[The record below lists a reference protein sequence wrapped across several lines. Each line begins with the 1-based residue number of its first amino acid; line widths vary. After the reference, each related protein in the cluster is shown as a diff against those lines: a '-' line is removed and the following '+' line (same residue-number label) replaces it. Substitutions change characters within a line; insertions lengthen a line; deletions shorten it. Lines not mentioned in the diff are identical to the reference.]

1 MNRIYKVIWNEALN
15 CFTAVGEYAKTRG
28 KSSKSSVSANASINT
43 TSNLSSTRFFRLSTI
58 GIGLIAAGLTM
69 SPQVFS
75 ATGVNGAVAT
85 GVTSCGTSAIAGKTD
100 SVAVGCDSVA
110 DLSSD
115 PNIYFYDRENPDN
128 KPPIVDTNT
137 DFNSTAIGTGAKARE
152 AGTSLGMH
160 ASSRNLGVALGIQA
174 KSDNVAALAIGPAAL
189 AKGNTSLALGR
200 QSAAIADFAQAIGN
214 VASATGTG
222 SLAVGHSARAE
233 GYRSIAIG
241 SADIANAGKKGD
253 QEGVTYQINQ
263 QTLAEGE
270 DSIALGSGAES
281 LKEDS
286 VALGS
291 YSTANVAGGI
301 TGYDPTGNNNAAITA
316 TKSTTGAVSV
326 GRSASN
332 EKAAVRRQIVNVAA
346 GTNNSDAVNVSQLKG
361 LAGLELDFDG
371 DTGNTV
377 SRKLGEKLTV
387 KGGAATALSSG
398 NIGVVA
404 DDSDNTLTVKLA
416 KDLTNMNN
424 ITFLGG
430 STVSLSG
437 NGLNNGGNQIT
448 GVASG
453 GSLTDPNDQNNA
465 ANIGDLN
472 DAVSNNK
479 TKYYSVKS
487 MGGSNDDNQG
497 ATGVNA
503 MAMGRNASATGS
515 QGIAIGS
522 VGGGSAQR
530 TLASGEQSI
539 AIGANVVSSGNSSIA
554 IGGDDLDAAS
564 ADAGAI
570 FTAYTGSSLVETPPY
585 MVNTESDGA
594 ASIAI
599 GAKALSKGD
608 LSTAVG
614 VRSSS
619 SGQASSAFGMG
630 SSASKDGSVALGAGS
645 TTLND
650 ATYQEKLTIGNK
662 DYFYAGATNDKGA
675 QVSVGSEERERQ
687 IKHVASGEV
696 SKTSTDGINGSQ
708 LHATNESVKDLSDVV
723 VSNKTHFYSVNST
736 DSTRG
741 NYNNNGATGVD
752 AMAAGI
758 DASAEG
764 ENATALGTNSNA
776 EGTRSTAIGYKAQAK
791 DRNAIALGYKA
802 NASNKHS
809 TAIGY
814 AANAGYAAIAIGDAA
829 TATKKGSTAIGSKSV
844 STGEYSTALGRAAK
858 ALKKN
863 TVALGYN
870 TTASGDSSVAIGD
883 GSKANG
889 VNSIAIGTGN
899 IVNGDNSGAFGDPNI
914 INGTG
919 SYAVGNNNI
928 IDADNAF
935 VVGNNVTVAAGL
947 DGAVG
952 IGNNSTVTAST
963 VTSFVPTGATSVVG
977 TATGSN
983 VVSVGSADNERR
995 LTNVAAGGADTD
1007 AVNVSQL
1014 KQLNNTV
1021 VANKTHFYS
1030 VNNTDPTAGNYN
1042 NNGATG
1048 NNAMAAGVNANAVGL
1063 DATAVG
1069 SASNAEGKWSTAVGF
1084 NGKAKGRSSVA
1095 LGHQANANH
1104 NNAAAVGYGASA
1116 GYASTAIGERSKAE
1130 KKGSTAI
1137 GSQSEAIGV
1146 YSTALGREAKA
1157 VGNNSIAL
1165 GHGATASGNGNAFAG
1180 RDTAAIAL
1188 GLNSTASAKDSMA
1201 LGQDAEATG
1210 DDSIAMGHG
1219 AIASGKQ
1226 SISVGTG
1233 NVVSGDNSGAF
1244 GDPNIISGTGS
1255 YAVGNNNNIANNNT
1269 FVLGNDVETTQD
1281 NSIIL
1286 GNASSD
1292 RAATTET
1299 GITINGTNYSYA
1311 GQGSATNGVMSVGFV
1326 GGERQIIN
1334 VAAGE
1339 VSATST
1345 DAINGSQLHATNE
1358 AISDIDFPIRS
1369 SNVQP
1374 YTTSVTGTNALAVG
1388 SNAIANGDRSTSV
1401 GENAKAIGIQASAF
1415 GSGAEATARSSLAS
1429 GFEAKAKGGESVAL
1443 GVKSNAEGLGATA
1456 VGPTANARG
1465 ENSAALGRRS
1475 KADGSGA
1482 MALGG
1487 FSQAKS
1493 ENATAVGFEA
1503 EATAVEASAFGHKA
1517 KAAMEGATAI
1527 GTNAF
1532 AKAIDATAVG
1542 NKAQAGRNSIA
1553 LGMNANALNS
1563 GTVALGTQSFAGQG
1577 ATVVG
1582 TNAKASGKDSTA
1594 LGRFSEANDTDSV
1607 ALGSFSKTAAAIG
1620 TSGIVLAN
1628 GTYTFAGVVPKGTV
1642 SVGSVGAERTVTNV
1656 AAGRISATSTDAI
1669 NGSQLHATNEA
1680 IGNLSGTVIA
1690 NKTKYYSVSSGA
1702 TGLNSNENND
1712 GAKAPN
1718 AMAMGGN
1725 ALATGGQAIA
1735 IGSSESG
1742 QNTVASGQQSIA
1754 IGANVVSSG
1763 DSSIAI
1769 GGDDLDA
1776 ASKANIDGTSAS
1788 GINGGDVNAT
1798 FFSYTGRDLVETPPY
1813 MVNTESGGAASIVMG
1828 AKALSKGNLSTA
1840 VGVRSSSSGQAS
1852 SAFGMGSSAVA
1863 EGSVALG
1870 AGSVANVAGGAMGY
1884 DPTGSSDAAIKATQ
1898 SGARY
1903 GAVSVGNGAEGGNR
1917 QIVNVAAGTNNSD
1930 AVNVSQ
1936 LKGLAGLE
1944 LDFDGDTGNTVS
1956 RKLGEK
1962 LTVKGGAT
1970 NLSDNNIGVVAN
1982 DTNKT
1987 LTVKLAKDL
1996 TGLDSVTTGNTVMSN
2011 NDGVTFLGGSSV
2023 QLSDAGLH
2031 NGGNQITGVASGGSL
2046 TDLNDQNNAANIG
2059 DLNNAIGDVTTLGFG
2074 IKAADNNTV
2083 QKNLG
2088 QTVDII
2094 GSNGNITTQVDS
2106 GKVEVVL
2113 NNNLDLG
2120 NNGTVTTGNVLSGTN
2135 VNRLGMVTGGLL
2147 TGGVTTVSGAG
2158 VTVTGLNPFNPS
2170 SAALT
2175 SNGLTILNG
2184 PSITKSG
2191 GVNAGNKKV
2200 VNVDD
2205 GLIGL
2210 NSKDAINGG
2219 QLYETNNEIAKGI
2232 KFNVNDASSGGT
2244 LKRTF
2249 ALGEEIKLNTDSN
2262 LTTTPLSTGDGI
2274 ELGLAPVVNVGTDN
2288 PVQINGDTG
2297 TISGLTNRTFDPTI
2311 TYTGG
2316 QAATQEQ
2323 LSDLSGTIIDLGFEI
2338 TADNASLA
2346 PGETKDKVKLGDT
2359 VKYTSADGSIV
2370 TTVADNE
2377 IDFALGDNLNVG
2389 GAGQDGEDGVDG
2401 FIGVNGADGAS
2412 GVAIN
2417 GADGTIGLTGPAG
2430 AGTIGVINGV
2440 PGVNGE
2446 DGITRIVIDDIQV
2459 ATMEDGMKF
2468 AGNRGA
2474 TIAKQL
2480 NETLN
2485 IEGTLADSADASGA
2499 NLRVDSDGSKLNLVM
2514 AKNLTDLESI
2524 TINNGGPIIS
2534 STGIDMGSNVDEEG
2548 YPTNTITNLGKGV
2561 NGTDA
2566 VNLDQL
2572 NDVTTDLTDLGFD
2585 ITADNASLAPGE
2597 TKDKVKLGDT
2607 VKYTSADGSIVTT
2620 VADNEIDFALGDN
2633 LSVGGPG
2640 LDGEDGV
2647 DGFIGVNGADG
2658 ASGVAIN
2665 GADGTIGLTGPAGI
2679 DGVSPTLTMRPEIQS
2694 GDVFDDDTD
2703 VTRLSYE
2710 DGDGNSHTIAT
2721 LEDDGLRFSGND
2733 NPTVGYVT
2741 RNLNKEMQIVG
2752 SKTAIGTY
2760 SSGNINTIAT
2770 QDGGIEIQMADSPKF
2785 GEVIINA
2792 EDTGKI
2798 TGLTAGEDDTDA
2810 VNVYQLNQTNAT
2822 INQGLDFGGD
2832 SGTDVNRKLG
2842 QKLIVKG
2849 DDTINADPATKNISV
2864 TADGD
2869 DTLNIRLDKDINLG
2883 NTGSV
2888 TTGNTQVNNAGVTL
2902 YNGDNDQVALT
2913 NNGLNNGNNKITNVA
2928 DGLLDA
2934 SSKDAVNG
2942 SQLFK
2947 TNQDIAKGIKIG
2959 DGNSVNDQQFA
2970 LGETINVTGDS
2981 NLTTVASATGVQVK
2995 LNNQLD
3001 LGDDG
3006 SIQIGNSI
3014 MSDAGFTFVGNG
3026 VNRMVSQVSLSSRGL
3041 DNGGNTIRN
3050 VGEGV
3055 LNTDAVNVGQ
3065 LKDVA
3070 IALDQGWGITAQGDI
3085 ATMVKQGDA
3094 VDLSSKDGNIKV
3106 TRTLVNGGLARQAG
3120 RAAGANDI
3128 SFDLNRDIAV
3138 DSLQTGDSTLTSDG
3152 LTIAGGPSVTK
3163 SGINAAD
3170 TKITNVVNGDVSE
3183 SSQDAINGGQLY
3195 AQGSGISSIIG
3206 GDTVYNPVDGSFT
3219 NNNIGGTGENSIDG
3233 AIASIKRGEI
3243 IINENIQTNTT
3254 NIESN
3259 TTKIDA
3265 NAADIMTNT
3274 TNIETNTTNIKVN
3287 KDKIDAGLNFG
3298 ADSGANINKPVGD
3311 DSVLSFKGGNNITT
3325 TAQGSSI
3332 TFDLNG
3338 NINMDSV
3345 TTGNTVINNS
3355 GVTIQDGP
3363 SMTAAG
3369 IYTGDSETAPSM
3381 TTDGIN
3387 AAGTKVTNVAD
3398 GMAPR
3403 DAVNFGQLDA
3413 VTRGLGDSINELGYR
3428 VDDVEDEANAG
3439 ISAAMAMSSI
3449 PQSFL
3454 PGKSLVGGGVATYN
3468 GESAVAIG
3476 LSKVSDDGR
3485 WIMKISGTADTQG
3498 NAGGAIGAGFHF

>member
-115 PNIYFYDRENPDN
+115 PNIYFYDRENPYN
-128 KPPIVDTNT
+128 QSVDIST

-503 MAMGRNASATGS
+503 MAMGRNSSATGS

-1269 FVLGNDVETTQD
+1269 FVLGNNVGTTQD
-1281 NSIIL
+1281 NSVVL
-1286 GNASSD
+1286 GHLSTD

-1311 GQGSATNGVMSVGFV
+1311 GKGSATNGVMSVGFV
-1326 GGERQIIN
+1326 DGERQIIN

-1358 AISDIDFPIRS
+1358 AISD
-1369 SNVQP
+1369 
-1374 YTTSVTGTNALAVG
+1374 
-1388 SNAIANGDRSTSV
+1388 
-1401 GENAKAIGIQASAF
+1401 
-1415 GSGAEATARSSLAS
+1415 
-1429 GFEAKAKGGESVAL
+1429 
-1443 GVKSNAEGLGATA
+1443 
-1456 VGPTANARG
+1456 
-1465 ENSAALGRRS
+1465 
-1475 KADGSGA
+1475 
-1482 MALGG
+1482 
-1487 FSQAKS
+1487 
-1493 ENATAVGFEA
+1493 
-1503 EATAVEASAFGHKA
+1503 
-1517 KAAMEGATAI
+1517 
-1527 GTNAF
+1527 
-1532 AKAIDATAVG
+1532 
-1542 NKAQAGRNSIA
+1542 
-1553 LGMNANALNS
+1553 
-1563 GTVALGTQSFAGQG
+1563 
-1577 ATVVG
+1577 
-1582 TNAKASGKDSTA
+1582 
-1594 LGRFSEANDTDSV
+1594 
-1607 ALGSFSKTAAAIG
+1607 
-1620 TSGIVLAN
+1620 
-1628 GTYTFAGVVPKGTV
+1628 
-1642 SVGSVGAERTVTNV
+1642 
-1656 AAGRISATSTDAI
+1656 
-1669 NGSQLHATNEA
+1669 
-1680 IGNLSGTVIA
+1680 LSGTVIA
-1690 NKTKYYSVSSGA
+1690 NKTKYYSVKSGA
-1702 TGLNSNENND
+1702 TGNKNND
-1712 GAKAPN
+1712 GAQGPN
-1718 AMAMGGN
+1718 SMAMGGN
-1725 ALATGGQAIA
+1725 ASATGGQAIA
-1735 IGSSESG
+1735 IGSGESG

-1763 DSSIAI
+1763 NSSIAI

-1776 ASKANIDGTSAS
+1776 ASADAGAMFTA
-1788 GINGGDVNAT
+1788 
-1798 FFSYTGRDLVETPPY
+1798 YTGSSLVESPPY
-1813 MVNTESGGAASIVMG
+1813 MVNTESDGAASIAIG
-1828 AKALSKGNLSTA
+1828 AKALSEGALSTA
-1840 VGVRSSSSGQAS
+1840 VGVRSSSAGDAS

-1884 DPTGSSDAAIKATQ
+1884 DPTGSSDAAIKSTQ

-1917 QIVNVAAGTNNSD
+1917 QIVNVAAGTNDSD
-1930 AVNVSQ
+1930 AVNVAQ
-1936 LKGLAGLE
+1936 LKGLSGVVNQGLK
-1944 LDFDGDTGNTVS
+1944 FDGDTGTPVT
-1956 RKLGEK
+1956 RQMGDT

-2249 ALGEEIKLNTDSN
+2249 ALGEEIKLDTDSN
-2262 LTTTPLSTGDGI
+2262 LTTTALPLGDGI
-2274 ELGLAPVVNVGTDN
+2274 KLGLADMIQVGTTN
-2288 PVQINGDTG
+2288 PVSINGYTG
-2297 TISGLTNRTFDPTI
+2297 TISGLTNRTFDPTT

-2316 QAATQEQ
+2316 IAATQEQ
-2323 LSDLSGTIIDLGFEI
+2323 LSGLSGTITDLGFDI

-2346 PGETKDKVKLGDT
+2346 PNETKDKVKLGDT

-2389 GAGQDGEDGVDG
+2389 GAGQ
-2401 FIGVNGADGAS
+2401 
-2412 GVAIN
+2412 
-2417 GADGTIGLTGPAG
+2417 
-2430 AGTIGVINGV
+2430 
-2440 PGVNGE
+2440 
-2446 DGITRIVIDDIQV
+2446 
-2459 ATMEDGMKF
+2459 
-2468 AGNRGA
+2468 
-2474 TIAKQL
+2474 
-2480 NETLN
+2480 
-2485 IEGTLADSADASGA
+2485 
-2499 NLRVDSDGSKLNLVM
+2499 
-2514 AKNLTDLESI
+2514 
-2524 TINNGGPIIS
+2524 
-2534 STGIDMGSNVDEEG
+2534 
-2548 YPTNTITNLGKGV
+2548 
-2561 NGTDA
+2561 
-2566 VNLDQL
+2566 
-2572 NDVTTDLTDLGFD
+2572 
-2585 ITADNASLAPGE
+2585 
-2597 TKDKVKLGDT
+2597 
-2607 VKYTSADGSIVTT
+2607 
-2620 VADNEIDFALGDN
+2620 
-2633 LSVGGPG
+2633 
-2640 LDGEDGV
+2640 DGEDGV

-2752 SKTAIGTY
+2752 SKTAVGTY

-2770 QDGGIEIQMADSPKF
+2770 QGGGIEIQMADSPKF
-2785 GEVIINA
+2785 GEVTINA
-2792 EDTGKI
+2792 ENTGKI

-2913 NNGLNNGNNKITNVA
+2913 NNGLNNGKNKITNVA
-2928 DGLLDA
+2928 DGLLSA
-2934 SSKDAVNG
+2934 TSKDAVNG

-2947 TNQDIAKGIKIG
+2947 TNNEIAKGIKIG
-2959 DGNSVNDQQFA
+2959 DGNSANDQQFA
-2970 LGETINVTGDS
+2970 LGDTINVTGDS

-3413 VTRGLGDSINELGYR
+3413 VTRGLGNSINELGYR

-3439 ISAAMAMSSI
+3439 ISAAMAMSSM